1 MTKPALSRSSA
12 RRKSKRIIQGFLAVL
27 VIGGIV
33 AAWFLGG
40 SGSGS
45 GSSTI
50 SSAPTTPPATIDPN
64 TLPASLKNRLVLPAK
79 PLAKRPYTL
88 EPSSFKE
95 PEVIKSY
102 QAARDVPE
110 VLEHMPCYCGCFAN
124 SGHRNNLDCFKDN
137 HGVSCAL
144 CRAIA
149 IESKAMSEQGMAV
162 EQINVAINEK
172 FAPRV
177 R

>member
-1 MTKPALSRSSA
+1 MSKASTK
-12 RRKSKRIIQGFLAVL
+12 RKSKRIIQGILAL
-27 VIGGIV
+27 VVVAGI
-33 AAWFLGG
+33 ASAWFLSGG
-40 SGSGS
+40 SGTPDSAN
-45 GSSTI
+45 
-50 SSAPTTPPATIDPN
+50 SSAPPADAVDPS

-88 EPSSFKE
+88 EPSTFKE
-95 PEVIKSY
+95 PETVKAY

-110 VLEHMPCYCGCFAN
+110 VLEHMPCYCGCFSNA
-124 SGHRNNLDCFKDN
+124 GHRNNLDCFKDN
-137 HGVSCAL
+137 HGEHCAL

-149 IESKAMSEQGMAV
+149 IESKAMTDQGLPV
-162 EQINVAINEK
+162 EQINIAINEK

>member
-1 MTKPALSRSSA
+1 MSKPAGSKGGASK
-12 RRKSKRIIQGFLAVL
+12 RRKSKRIIQAFLAIL
-27 VIGGIV
+27 VIGGI
-33 AAWFLGG
+33 ASAWFLSGG
-40 SGSGS
+40 SGS
-45 GSSTI
+45 SSINST
-50 SSAPTTPPATIDPN
+50 STSAPNAIDPN
-64 TLPASLKNRLVLPAK
+64 TLPASLRNRLVLPAK

-88 EPSSFKE
+88 EPSSFSE
-95 PEVIKSY
+95 PEIRNAY

-137 HGVSCAL
+137 HGISCAL

-149 IESKAMSEQGMAV
+149 VEAKAMTEQGMAV
-162 EQINVAINEK
+162 EQISLAINEK
-172 FAPRV
+172 YAPRV

>member
-1 MTKPALSRSSA
+1 MT
-12 RRKSKRIIQGFLAVL
+12 V
-27 VIGGIV
+27 
-33 AAWFLGG
+33 
-40 SGSGS
+40 
-45 GSSTI
+45 
-50 SSAPTTPPATIDPN
+50 DPS

-88 EPSSFKE
+88 EPSTFRE
-95 PEVIKSY
+95 PETVKAY

-110 VLEHMPCYCGCFAN
+110 VLEHMPCYCGCFSN

-137 HGVSCAL
+137 HGEHCAL

-149 IESKAMSEQGMAV
+149 IESKAMTDQGLPV
-162 EQINVAINEK
+162 EQINIAINEK
-172 FAPRV
+172 YAPRV